1 MVVNTSVQL
10 TNQGQVFL
18 FDQFF
23 PTDLSYKLLI
33 FFKSNDD
40 WETRSEFDH
49 QPGRLVYNGQ
59 HNIINEIHEHA
70 NDVNVIKALSQLA
83 NHNLKF
89 YGIDLWRD
97 GLGYK
102 INTHQDYMG
111 EERFCHLQI
120 YVTDKTDYSLGTTFY
135 ADQSPKSVQFQI
147 PYRHNFGYFMVTGQQ
162 IWHGLPLISQPVDRH
177 SIQIRYT
184 II

>member
-1 MVVNTSVQL
+1 MLVNTSVQL

-18 FDQFF
+18 CDQFF
-23 PTDLSYKLLI
+23 PTDLSDRLLI
-33 FFKSNDD
+33 FFKTNND
-40 WETRSEFDH
+40 WEDSLTFSH

-59 HNIINEIHEHA
+59 HNIINEIQEYA
-70 NDVNVIKALSQLA
+70 NDINVIKELNQLA

-97 GLGYK
+97 GVGYK
-102 INTHQDYMG
+102 INPHQDYMG
-111 EERFCHLQI
+111 EVRFCHLQI
-120 YVTDKTDYSLGTTFY
+120 FITDKTDHSLGTAFY
-135 ADQSPKSVQFQI
+135 ANQSPESVQFQI

-162 IWHGLPLISQPVDRH
+162 IWHGLPLIRQQVDRH

-184 II
+184 IT